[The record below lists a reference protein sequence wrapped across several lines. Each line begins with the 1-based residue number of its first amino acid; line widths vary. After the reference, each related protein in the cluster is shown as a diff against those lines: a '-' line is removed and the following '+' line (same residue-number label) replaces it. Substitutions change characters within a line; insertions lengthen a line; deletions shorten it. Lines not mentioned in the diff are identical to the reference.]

1 MPEGSRVL
9 FRQTWEAGLSRA
21 MAPGREKGE
30 ADCPALTL
38 TDPMAL

>member
-9 FRQTWEAGLSRA
+9 SRQTWEAGLSRA
-21 MAPGREKGE
+21 VAPGRGKGE
-30 ADCPALTL
+30 ADGPALTL